1 MSCVVYDFCCV
12 HISVNLKLFR
22 HKTNF
27 AKNVWTRRY
36 IISIFNVVDDV
47 ILFSISVLCLAYV
60 LDTTYLTSL
69 NTDIFSTTG
78 MICTLSIRSVYE
90 TCKYLLLIFHIWL
103 QSLIQLSL
111 SLFAA
116 AFGPS
121 RTLYLWF
128 VRKWRG
134 FFSIKIVNYL

>member
-1 MSCVVYDFCCV
+1 MSFM
-12 HISVNLKLFR
+12 ISVAFIYPLILNSSDTKQTLP
-22 HKTNF
+22 
-27 AKNVWTRRY
+27 KNVWTRRY